1 MNTAKIFTKGSAS
14 MMKWTLRDFHRMAVI
29 NKFVGSHNPNQNRHS
44 HRRLFSTS

>member
-1 MNTAKIFTKGSAS
+1 MNTAKIFTRGSAS

-29 NKFVGSHNPNQNRHS
+29 NKFIGSHYQNQSRYS